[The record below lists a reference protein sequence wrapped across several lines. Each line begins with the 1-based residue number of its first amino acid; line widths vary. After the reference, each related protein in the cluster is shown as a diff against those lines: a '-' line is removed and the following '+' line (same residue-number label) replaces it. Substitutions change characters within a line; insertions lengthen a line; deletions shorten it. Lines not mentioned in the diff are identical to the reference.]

1 MDTITVG
8 SDIKLVGK
16 VDSSTPVGSTATIL
30 YVDDFKKVFIEWK
43 NGKIASFSDNQILSN
58 FEKNKSNHKR
68 GLRGIT
74 SSEVLHLYSNHNNK
88 ITG

>member
-1 MDTITVG
+1 MHTEVLKMDTITVG

-43 NGKIASFSDNQILSN
+43 NGKIASFSDKQILSN
-58 FEKNKSNHKR
+58 FEKKQFRS
-68 GLRGIT
+68 
-74 SSEVLHLYSNHNNK
+74 
-88 ITG
+88 

>member
-8 SDIKLVGK
+8 TDIKLVGK

-43 NGKIASFSDNQILSN
+43 NGKITLFSDKQILSN
-58 FEKNKSNHKR
+58 FEKNKSGRKKN
-68 GLRGIT
+68 LRRCRC
-74 SSEVLHLYSNHNNK
+74 LRRFLYVGRTY
-88 ITG
+88 I

>member
-30 YVDDFKKVFIEWK
+30 YVDDFKRVFIEWK
-43 NGKIASFSDNQILSN
+43 NDGRLTSFSKKN
-58 FEKNKSNHKR
+58 FKS
-68 GLRGIT
+68 LFDT
-74 SSEVLHLYSNHNNK
+74 AE
-88 ITG
+88 